1 MNISSLFFIYLL
13 PLLSPTYLIG
23 EHKKSIK
30 KKKKSEELRKKIIK
44 NLNTLYLS
52 LAVVITSIF
61 IIWPHWSENSH
72 FGIRLIYSLI
82 LYYLF
87 SRIVE
92 IFFAFL
98 IDSIDKMKNKPL
110 EHKGLTY
117 SERYMLALRSYLEL
131 ILNYGIIFYAIDTDL
146 GRYIFAVVKNPFKS
160 EISNIFESLYFSA
173 NNMTLLGYGD
183 IYPTHLITQFLAV
196 FQVITGAFLLIVTF
210 TIYVTLN
217 FTDNDSLKPKKR
229 KLKFERE
236 KTVVIIQVI
245 IILILI
251 ITISII

>member
-13 PLLSPTYLIG
+13 PLIAPTYLIG
-23 EHKKSIK
+23 EQKKCIK
-30 KKKKSEELRKKIIK
+30 DKKNEEHRKNIIK

-52 LAVVITSIF
+52 LTFLITLIF
-61 IIWPHWSENSH
+61 FIWPHWSKNAH
-72 FGIRLIYSLI
+72 FGVRFIYSLF

-87 SRIVE
+87 SRIIE

-98 IDSIDKMKNKPL
+98 TDSIDKMKNKPL
-110 EHKGLTY
+110 EQKGLTY

-131 ILNYGIIFYAIDTDL
+131 ILDYGIIFYIINTEL
-146 GRYIFAVVKNPFKS
+146 GRHIFAFDQNPFRS
-160 EISNIFESLYFSA
+160 EMTNIFESLYFSA